1 MTIEELLN
9 ISPEFTP
16 RRVSIKEMEKE
27 RNVSMNV
34 NTQQEEPFM
43 AESKIEEV
51 FMQKED
57 LGEIAEEIPNGS
69 SLTNQVEVG
78 VPKEVDVLGN

>member
-1 MTIEELLN
+1 
-9 ISPEFTP
+9 
-16 RRVSIKEMEKE
+16 
-27 RNVSMNV
+27 MNV
-34 NTQQEEPFM
+34 NNTQQEEPFM

-51 FMQKED
+51 FMQEED